1 MATLR
6 LSVRR
11 DPLGRVT
18 VDIPGPQC
26 SLSTV
31 EPIGAHLALQLSGER
46 ALKLSDQLARV
57 LEGGDEQ

>member
-11 DPLGRVT
+11 DPFGRVT
-18 VDIPGPQC
+18 IDVPGPQC

-31 EPIGAHLALQLSGER
+31 EPVGAHLTVQLSDER
-46 ALKLSDQLARV
+46 AEQLRTGLV
-57 LEGGDEQ
+57 DLLGEGGE